1 MSGRMSIRE
10 RALGIEAG
18 TPILMDPADRLD
30 PRLGIVRRYWLSR
43 LHKRMAAS
51 WTVCGLVVAAA
62 VSRSELLLT
71 CCCRPKAGHLEEQ
84 MHELIARLL
93 KDIAASL
100 GLEVRTAVETQ
111 LRALGIRPDIR
122 VDVADAVGGYVEVKL
137 PGSPIPTT
145 GKLSKADQDRW
156 EKLQLLPNLL
166 YCDGEQ
172 WALFRYGQLTGSV
185 AHLSGEAA
193 LAGNAIAADNDE
205 FTDVVSNFLLWKPTP
220 PRTVKQLIRA
230 VAIQC
235 RLLRSEVTDALASE
249 HSGQETEPIFSRLA
263 ADWRELMFPRLP
275 DYDFADAYAQ
285 TVTFALLLARVDG
298 INFEGRQLPEIARVL
313 GERHALLGKAL
324 AVLTEETVEHS
335 VAVTTLLQIIKVID
349 WEQLSDGAP
358 GIYLHLY
365 EDFLGQYDQGLR
377 RRTGSYYTPAEVVSF
392 MVRFVEEILRGKMG
406 KSRGLASDD
415 VVIADPAMGTGT
427 FLLDIIHSVAATVTA
442 EEGPGA
448 VAPQLRALLGRLI
461 GFEKQTGPYAI
472 AELRIHQ
479 ALNAQH
485 ATEIPES
492 QIKLYVA
499 DTFDDPYNEQLYVP
513 RSLDAIAR
521 SRREASQT
529 TRDQPVFVV
538 IGNPPHNTR
547 AKGAGGWIENG
558 AYSGRDIPMDRFRA
572 QGNARMEYVLSDTY
586 VYFWRWATW
595 KVFDA
600 HPEQPSG
607 IVAFITPSS
616 YTTGQG
622 YAGMR
627 EYLRR
632 TADEGWIIDF
642 SPEGH
647 QPSIST
653 RIFPAVQGPLCIGVF
668 VRYGPGDPDI
678 PAQIHH
684 LSLHGH
690 RAEKLTRL
698 EHLQL
703 DDPDW
708 TECGTGWR
716 DRLGPPEDTA
726 WTAYPVLGDLF
737 PWHMPG
743 VGPARTWVYSPSA
756 DVLRRRWDLL
766 VTAPPEQKSGLF
778 KETRDRTIGTI
789 PQRLPGFAGH
799 EGSIRGETGSCPMPV
814 QTGYRSFD
822 RQWII
827 PDSRLLDRSRPDL
840 WRVRGSTQIYA
851 VTQHTQPLTAGPGAV
866 FSAWIPD
873 MDHFMG
879 HHGSQVLPLYRDAA
893 SQVPNVAPGL
903 RETIADL
910 AHVAVPTAEDLLAY
924 VACVV
929 AHSGYTSRFREELR
943 NPGVRVPL
951 TADPALWTEAVAA
964 GRQLLWLHSYG
975 ERLVDRSAGRPPES
989 PRLPSGQQP
998 MIIEAIP
1005 DEPGRMP
1012 ESISYD
1018 PGTETLRVGEGQIR
1032 PVPPQVWEYEIS
1044 GMKVVRKWFAYRKV
1058 NPGGRRSSPLDD
1070 VVPDRWPASFAT
1082 ELLELLNVLGLC
1094 VELEPVQEHILDR
1107 ICQHP
1112 VITIADLTQARVL
1125 PVKDSARKPIFL
1137 SQDEQLALDR
1147 PAAPVDDGH
1156 ADTSTR
1162 LAEQADTIRSSAAA
1176 RDYRQVKERLTR
1188 LATEDPRHAESLQ
1201 LELGFID
1208 MPDPDRQIVATAW
1221 SAIAVGRTVES
1232 LLADGG
1238 ISPAHGLAETAS
1250 AAPAPAAGSTGP
1262 TLTVSAPRRSPQQSG
1277 ALLEQATVDLFAR
1290 FFAVA
1295 PDMTLISLGRQ
1306 GAGVQFGHDIYTAW
1320 AVAGSPAV
1328 RCHVECKNLRRRVT
1342 LDDIAVKL
1350 AQQKH
1355 HLRAIQ
1361 VDHWILISPHRDL
1374 ANDLPGMLEIWDQQD
1389 EYPFSVQIW
1398 SPATRVREMF
1408 ALEPAVYE
1416 AVYGR
1421 PPTQE
1426 EVSASDEVTELI
1438 RQRLTPRLRV
1448 AAVWRRYLGRPD
1460 AFCFVNEDSR
1470 HFDGL
1475 YSGHLPLRAADER
1488 GALLDGTLM
1497 DQVIGWASNDA
1508 AAPMLLLADFG
1519 EGKSVFTYCLVR
1531 QLCEEF
1537 RDAPDGALFPLR
1549 IPLRE
1554 FREAGTARGLLE
1566 RRLAEVGATL
1576 ADWRAVTGQVRTL
1589 VILDGLD
1596 EMSAD
1601 LSPAAITANLRDIRS
1616 CLTEFSGSK
1625 VLITSRQR
1633 ILDGSRDW
1641 RRTMDR
1647 LGHPQIMRI
1656 SSGPRRQR
1664 VQYLEQFATD
1674 DASAQVLTRLRS
1686 QYDPIGLAAKPLFLE
1701 MIKETLRYLPDD
1713 TFSETILYDTY
1724 INKSLRTKWE
1734 DLADPG
1740 DELTSDELIENLTE
1754 ILEDVAV
1761 QLQSTNDPYLYLRDY
1776 QDTDRGKIA
1785 ERLWEMRDQPV
1796 PREPFP
1802 ETAQDDA
1809 ANRVGIRSLVK
1820 AVPASDPE
1828 RWPVDFFHRSIRE
1841 YFVAKFIVRS
1851 LTTDETRARQILS
1864 AAPLLPEI
1872 AHFAATI
1879 LRSRHD
1885 DTALVALRNAARSA
1899 TTDRD
1904 DAYIGGNALSLLHH
1918 AGGLPAEGDWS
1929 GLRLDHARLYGADLH
1944 GTRFTGSSLRYA
1956 NLDNANLE
1964 DADLTG
1970 ADLEGV
1976 RLEETSRVLAVTAL
1990 NHHRVIAAYDDRSLR
2005 IWSYRP
2011 GAGWESRVITTLD
2024 HKADQLQV
2032 TPMGRVLASGEGML
2046 SVLDV
2051 AGDTDGPGD
2060 SAEADR
2066 SGITDKAGEAAV
2078 VRCAF
2083 RVSSRCQAAVL
2094 GTRNALFAEEGDDGQ
2109 LLVTWLDITDARTL
2123 DQRDVDETVTAWT
2136 QLEGGLFA
2144 FATPDAI
2151 HVVLPLGDDSRKAI
2165 TIADPA
2171 VTCLSVGAGSGYALL
2186 ASGHYDGSVS
2196 LTQLAP
2202 ADDGVVAPQWTR
2214 HLHDGPV
2221 TDILLDAEE
2230 RVITGSTDRS
2240 VCVTPLSVVRSGTVS
2255 PDLTDTAVQSLH
2267 LTLRCKGVRFDG
2279 VRTEHEQ
2286 EKLRRYAGS

>member
-1 MSGRMSIRE
+1 
-10 RALGIEAG
+10 
-18 TPILMDPADRLD
+18 
-30 PRLGIVRRYWLSR
+30 
-43 LHKRMAAS
+43 
-51 WTVCGLVVAAA
+51 
-62 VSRSELLLT
+62 
-71 CCCRPKAGHLEEQ
+71 
-84 MHELIARLL
+84 MHERFAQLL
-93 KDIAASL
+93 KDIGASL
-100 GLEVRTAVETQ
+100 GLEVRAAGETQ

-122 VDVADAVGGYVEVKL
+122 VDVAGALVGYVEVKP
-137 PGSPIPTT
+137 PGSPIPAT
-145 GKLSKADQDRW
+145 GKLGKADQDRW
-156 EKLQLLPNLL
+156 GKLQLLPNLL
-166 YCDGEQ
+166 YCNGEQ

-193 LAGNAIAADNDE
+193 MAGNTLAAANDE
-205 FTDVVSNFLLWKPTP
+205 FTHVVRNFLLWKPTP

-230 VAIQC
+230 VANQC
-235 RLLRSEVTDALASE
+235 RLLRFEVTDTLARE
-249 HSGQETEPIFSRLA
+249 HSGQETVAIFSRLA
-263 ADWRELMFPRLP
+263 ADWRELLFPSLP
-275 DYDFADAYAQ
+275 DQEFADTYAQ

-313 GERHALLGKAL
+313 GKRHALLGGAL
-324 AVLTEETVEHS
+324 AVLTEETVERS
-335 VAVTTLLQIIKVID
+335 VAVTTLLQVIKVID
-349 WEQLSDGAP
+349 WDQLSDGGP

-365 EDFLGQYDQGLR
+365 EDFLGEYDQDLR
-377 RRTGSYYTPAEVVSF
+377 RRTGSYYTPVEVVSF

-406 KSRGLASDD
+406 KSWGLASDD

-427 FLLDIIHSVAATVTA
+427 FLLSIIDSVAATVTA
-442 EEGPGA
+442 EEGLGA
-448 VAPQLRALLGRLI
+448 VAPRLRALLARLI
-461 GFEKQTGPYAI
+461 GFEKQAGPYAI

-479 ALNAQH
+479 SLRAEH
-485 ATEIPES
+485 AVEIPES
-492 QIKLYVA
+492 QVKLYIA
-499 DTFDDPYNEQLYVP
+499 DTFDDPYTEQLYVP
-513 RSLDAIAR
+513 HSLDVIAR

-538 IGNPPHNTR
+538 IGNPPHNMR

-558 AYSGRDIPMDRFRA
+558 GSYSGLDVPMDRFRA
-572 QGNARMEYVLSDTY
+572 EGNARMEYVLSDSY

-647 QPSIST
+647 RSSVST
-653 RIFPAVQGPLCIGVF
+653 RIFAGVQGPLCIGVF
-668 VRYGPGDPDI
+668 VRYGPGDLGI
-678 PAQIHH
+678 PAQIHY
-684 LSLHGH
+684 LSLDGH
-690 RAEKLTRL
+690 RTEKLARL
-698 EHLQL
+698 EYLQL

-708 TECGTGWR
+708 TECGTGWQ
-716 DRLGPPEDTA
+716 DRFTPAEDTA
-726 WTAYPVLGDLF
+726 WTACPVIGDLF
-737 PWHMPG
+737 PWSTPG
-743 VGPARTWVYSPSA
+743 VGPSRTWVYSPDA
-756 DVLRRRWDLL
+756 DVLKRRWDLL
-766 VTAPPEQKSGLF
+766 VAAPAEQKFSLF
-778 KETRDRTIGTI
+778 KESRDRTIGTLT
-789 PQRLPGFAGH
+789 QRLPGFVGH
-799 EGSIRGETGSCPMPV
+799 EGSIRDETGACPMPV
-814 QTGYRSFD
+814 QVGYRSFD

-827 PDSRLLDRSRPDL
+827 PDNRLHDRPRPDL

-893 SQVPNVAPGL
+893 GQVPNVAPGL
-903 RETIADL
+903 RETIADR
-910 AHVAVPTAEDLLAY
+910 AHVAVPAAEDLLAY

-929 AHSGYTSRFREELR
+929 AHSGYTSRFREGLR

-951 TADPALWTEAVAA
+951 TADPALWTEAVAV

-975 ERLVDRSAGRPPES
+975 ERFVDRSAGRPPGS
-989 PRLPSGQQP
+989 PRLPSEQRP
-998 MIIEAIP
+998 MIIQAIP

-1012 ESISYD
+1012 ENISYD
-1018 PGTETLRVGEGQIR
+1018 LGTETLRVGEGQIR

-1044 GMKVVRKWFAYRKV
+1044 GMKVVRKWFGYRKE

-1070 VVPDRWPASFAT
+1070 VVPDRWPASFTT

-1137 SQDEQLALDR
+1137 SQDEQLTFGR
-1147 PAAPVDDGH
+1147 PAASVDAGDADG
-1156 ADTSTR
+1156 STG
-1162 LAEQADTIRSSAAA
+1162 LAEQADAIRSLAAA
-1176 RDYRQVKERLTR
+1176 GDYRQVKERLTR
-1188 LATEDPRHAESLQ
+1188 LATDDPRHAESLQ

-1238 ISPAHGLAETAS
+1238 ISSVHGLVETAS
-1250 AAPAPAAGSTGP
+1250 AAPAPVAGSTGP
-1262 TLTVSAPRRSPQQSG
+1262 MPTVSAPSRSPQQSG
-1277 ALLEQATVDLFAR
+1277 ALLERATVDLFAR
-1290 FFAVA
+1290 FFTVE

-1320 AVAGSPAV
+1320 TVAGSPAV

-1361 VDHWILISPHRDL
+1361 VDHWILISPHHDV
-1374 ANDLPGMLEIWDQQD
+1374 ANELPEMLETWDQQD

-1426 EVSASDEVTELI
+1426 EVSASDEVAELI

-1448 AAVWRRYLGRPD
+1448 AAVWRRYLERPG

-1475 YSGHLPLRAADER
+1475 YSHHLPLMAADER

-1497 DQVIGWASNDA
+1497 NQVIGWASNDA
-1508 AAPMLLLADFG
+1508 ATPMLLLADFG

-1531 QLCEEF
+1531 QLCGEF
-1537 RDAPDGALFPLR
+1537 RTVPDGTPFPLR

-1554 FREAGTARGLLE
+1554 FREAGTARRLLE

-1576 ADWRAVTGQVRTL
+1576 ADWRTLTGQVRTL

-1616 CLTEFSGSK
+1616 CLTELSGSK

-1656 SSGPRRQR
+1656 SSGPRPQR
-1664 VQYLEQFATD
+1664 VQYLKQFAID
-1674 DASAQVLTRLRS
+1674 DSSAQVLTSLRS

-1701 MIKETLRYLPDD
+1701 MIKETLRDLPDD
-1713 TFSETILYDTY
+1713 TFSETILYETY

-1734 DLADPG
+1734 LLSDPG

-1761 QLQSTNDPYLYLRDY
+1761 QLQATNDSYLYLRDY

-1796 PREPFP
+1796 PREQFP

-1809 ANRVGIRSLVK
+1809 ANRVGIRSLLK
-1820 AVPASDPE
+1820 AVPAPDAE

-1851 LTTDETRARQILS
+1851 LTTDKTRARQILS

-1879 LRSRHD
+1879 LRSRQD
-1885 DTALVALRNAARSA
+1885 DTALIALQNAARSA

-1904 DAYIGGNALSLLHH
+1904 DAYIGGNALTLLHL
-1918 AGGLPAEGDWS
+1918 AGGLLAEGDWS
-1929 GLRLDHARLYGADLH
+1929 GLRLDHARLRDADLH

-1990 NHHRVIAAYDDRSLR
+1990 NDNRVIAAYEDRSLR
-2005 IWSYRP
+2005 KWGYRP
-2011 GAGWESRVITTLD
+2011 GAGWEPQVVTTLD
-2024 HKADQLQV
+2024 HKVNQLQV
-2032 TPMGRVLASGEGML
+2032 TPRGRVLASGEGML

-2051 AGDTDGPGD
+2051 AGNADGPDD
-2060 SAEADR
+2060 SAESDR
-2066 SGITDKAGEAAV
+2066 SGSADRAGEAAV

-2094 GTRNALFAEEGDDGQ
+2094 GPRNALFAEEGDDGQ
-2109 LLVTWLDITDARTL
+2109 LLITWLDITGARTL
-2123 DQRDVDETVTAWT
+2123 DQLDVDETVTAWT
-2136 QLEGGLFA
+2136 QLEEVLFA
-2144 FATPDAI
+2144 FATPDTI
-2151 HVVLPLGDDSRKAI
+2151 HVISLLRDDNRRAI

-2171 VTCLSVGAGSGYALL
+2171 VTCLSVRAEGDYALM
-2186 ASGHYDGSVS
+2186 AAGHHDGSVS
-2196 LTQLAP
+2196 LTQLAR
-2202 ADDGVVAPQWTR
+2202 ADNDVVAPQWTR

-2221 TDILLDAEE
+2221 TDILLDGEE

-2240 VCVTPLSVVRSGTVS
+2240 VCVTPLSVVRSDTVS
-2255 PDLTDTAVQSLH
+2255 PDLTETAVQSLH

>member
-1 MSGRMSIRE
+1 
-10 RALGIEAG
+10 
-18 TPILMDPADRLD
+18 
-30 PRLGIVRRYWLSR
+30 
-43 LHKRMAAS
+43 
-51 WTVCGLVVAAA
+51 
-62 VSRSELLLT
+62 
-71 CCCRPKAGHLEEQ
+71 
-84 MHELIARLL
+84 MHEPLAQLL
-93 KDIAASL
+93 KDIGANL
-100 GLEVRTAVETQ
+100 GLEVLTAGETQ
-111 LRALGIRPDIR
+111 FRALGIRPDIR
-122 VDVADAVGGYVEVKL
+122 VDVAGVSVGYVEVK
-137 PGSPIPTT
+137 PRRSPIPTT
-145 GKLSKADQDRW
+145 TNLSKADQDRW
-156 EKLQLLPNLL
+156 GKLQLLPNLL
-166 YCDGEQ
+166 YCNGEQ
-172 WALFRYGQLTGSV
+172 WALFRYGQLTGSI
-185 AHLSGEAA
+185 ANLSGEAA
-193 LAGNAIAADNDE
+193 MAGNALAADNDE
-205 FTDVVSNFLLWKPTP
+205 FTHVVRNFLLWKPTP

-230 VAIQC
+230 VANQC
-235 RLLRSEVTDALASE
+235 RLLRFEVSDTLARE
-249 HSGQETEPIFSRLA
+249 HSGQETVAIFSRLA
-263 ADWRELMFPRLP
+263 ADWRELLFPSLP
-275 DYDFADAYAQ
+275 DQDFADAYSQ
-285 TVTFALLLARVDG
+285 TVTFALLLARVEG
-298 INFEGRQLPEIARVL
+298 INFEGRQLPEIARAL
-313 GERHALLGKAL
+313 GKRHALLGRAL
-324 AVLTEETVEHS
+324 AVLTEEIFERS
-335 VAVTTLLQIIKVID
+335 VAITTLLQVIKVID
-349 WEQLSDGAP
+349 WEQVSDSGP

-365 EDFLGQYDQGLR
+365 EDFLGAYDQELR
-377 RRTGSYYTPAEVVSF
+377 RRTGSYYTPVEVVSF

-406 KSRGLASDD
+406 KSWGLASDD
-415 VVIADPAMGTGT
+415 IVIADPAMGTGT
-427 FLLDIIHSVAATVTA
+427 FLLDIIDCVAATVTA
-442 EEGPGA
+442 EEGLGA
-448 VAPQLRALLGRLI
+448 VAPRLRALLGRLI
-461 GFEKQTGPYAI
+461 GFEKQAGPYAI

-479 ALNAQH
+479 SLRAEH
-485 ATEIPES
+485 AVEIPQS
-492 QIKLYVA
+492 QVKLYVA
-499 DTFDDPYNEQLYVP
+499 DTFDDPYSEQLQVP

-547 AKGAGGWIENG
+547 AKGAGGWIE
-558 AYSGRDIPMDRFRA
+558 SGGSNSGLDVPMDRFRA
-572 QGNARMEYVLSDTY
+572 EGNARMEYVLSDSY

-647 QPSIST
+647 RSSIST
-653 RIFPAVQGPLCIGVF
+653 RIFPGVQGPMCIGVF
-668 VRYGPGDPDI
+668 VRYGSGDPDI

-684 LSLHGH
+684 LSLDGH
-690 RAEKLTRL
+690 RAEKLARL
-698 EHLQL
+698 EQLHL

-708 TECGTGWR
+708 AECGTGWR
-716 DRLGPPEDTA
+716 GRRTPAEDTA
-726 WTAYPVLGDLF
+726 WTACPVLGDLF
-737 PWHMPG
+737 PWHTPG
-743 VGPARTWVYSPSA
+743 VGPARAWVYSPDA
-756 DVLRRRWDLL
+756 DVLKHRWDLL
-766 VTAPPEQKSGLF
+766 VAAPPEQKSGLF
-778 KETRDRTIGTI
+778 KESRDRTISTTT
-789 PQRLPGFAGH
+789 QRLHGFAGH
-799 EGSIRGETGSCPMPV
+799 EGSIRDETGTCPVPMQV
-814 QTGYRSFD
+814 GYRSFD

-827 PDSRLLDRSRPDL
+827 PDNRLHDRPRPDL
-840 WRVRGSTQIYA
+840 WRVRSSTQIYA
-851 VTQHTQPLTAGPGAV
+851 VTQDTQPLTAGPGAV

-893 SQVPNVAPGL
+893 GQVPNVAPGL
-903 RETIADL
+903 RETIADR

-929 AHSGYTSRFREELR
+929 AHSGYTSRFRNELR

-951 TADPALWTEAVAA
+951 TADPALWTEAVEA

-975 ERLVDRSAGRPPES
+975 ERFVDRSADRPPGS

-998 MIIEAIP
+998 MIIQAIP
-1005 DEPGRMP
+1005 GESGRMP
-1012 ESISYD
+1012 ENISYD
-1018 PGTETLRVGEGQIR
+1018 PGTETLYVGEGQIR
-1032 PVPPQVWEYEIS
+1032 PVSPRVWEYEIS
-1044 GMKVVRKWFAYRKV
+1044 GMKVVRKWFGYRKQ
-1058 NPGGRRSSPLDD
+1058 NPGGRRSSPLDA
-1070 VVPDRWPASFAT
+1070 VVPDRWPASFTT

-1094 VELEPVQEHILDR
+1094 VELEPIQEHILDR
-1107 ICQHP
+1107 IRQHP

-1125 PVKDSARKPIFL
+1125 PVKDSTRKPISL
-1137 SQDEQLALDR
+1137 SQDEQLALGR
-1147 PAAPVDDGH
+1147 PAAPVEDGD
-1156 ADTSTR
+1156 ADRSTG
-1162 LAEQADTIRSSAAA
+1162 LAEQADAIRSSAAA

-1188 LATEDPRHAESLQ
+1188 LATQDLRHAESLQ

-1221 SAIAVGRTVES
+1221 SAIAVGRAVES

-1250 AAPAPAAGSTGP
+1250 AAPAPAAGSAGP
-1262 TLTVSAPRRSPQQSG
+1262 TPTVSAPRRSPQQSG

-1290 FFAVA
+1290 FFTVE

-1320 AVAGSPAV
+1320 AVAGSPVV

-1361 VDHWILISPHRDL
+1361 VDHWILISPHYDL

-1426 EVSASDEVTELI
+1426 EASASDEVTELI
-1438 RQRLTPRLRV
+1438 RQRLAPRLRV
-1448 AAVWRRYLGRPD
+1448 AAVWRRYVGRPD

-1497 DQVIGWASNDA
+1497 YQVMRWASNDA
-1508 AAPMLLLADFG
+1508 AASMLLLADFG
-1519 EGKSVFTYCLVR
+1519 EGKSVFTYCLAR
-1531 QLCEEF
+1531 RLCEEF
-1537 RDAPDGALFPLR
+1537 RAAPDGALFPLR

-1576 ADWRAVTGQVRTL
+1576 AEWRTLTGQERTL

-1601 LSPAAITANLRDIRS
+1601 LSPAAITANLRDMRS

-1633 ILDGSRDW
+1633 IVDGSRDW

-1647 LGHPQIMRI
+1647 LEHPQIMRI

-1674 DASAQVLTRLRS
+1674 DASAQVLTSLRS

-1701 MIKETLRYLPDD
+1701 MIKETLQDLPDD

-1724 INKSLRTKWE
+1724 IKKSLQTKWE
-1734 DLADPG
+1734 LLADPG
-1740 DELTSDELIENLTE
+1740 DELTSEELIENLTE
-1754 ILEDVAV
+1754 ILEDVAI
-1761 QLQSTNDPYLYLRDY
+1761 QLQATNDAYLYLRDY
-1776 QDTDRGKIA
+1776 QDKDRGKIA

-1809 ANRVGIRSLVK
+1809 ASRVGIRSLLK
-1820 AVPASDPE
+1820 AMPAPDAE

-1879 LRSRHD
+1879 LRSRQD
-1885 DTALVALRNAARSA
+1885 DTALLALQNAARSA
-1899 TTDRD
+1899 TTNRD
-1904 DAYIGGNALSLLHH
+1904 NAYLGGNALTLLHH
-1918 AGGLPAEGDWS
+1918 AGGLLAEGDWS
-1929 GLRLDHARLYGADLH
+1929 GLRLDHARLRGADLR

-1976 RLEETSRVLAVTAL
+1976 RLEETSRVLTVTAL
-1990 NHHRVIAAYDDRSLR
+1990 NDNRVIAAYDDRSLR
-2005 IWSYRP
+2005 KWGYRP
-2011 GAGWESRVITTLD
+2011 GAGWESQVVTTLD
-2024 HKADQLQV
+2024 HKADRLQV

-2046 SVLDV
+2046 SVLDMAGDADGTGESAEV
-2051 AGDTDGPGD
+2051 GRSGSADRAGDT
-2060 SAEADR
+2060 
-2066 SGITDKAGEAAV
+2066 AV

-2094 GTRNALFAEEGDDGQ
+2094 GARNALFAEEGDDGQ
-2109 LLVTWLDITDARTL
+2109 FLVTWLDIVNERIL
-2123 DQRDVDETVTAWT
+2123 DQLDVDETVTAWT
-2136 QLEGGLFA
+2136 QLEEVLFA

-2151 HVVLPLGDDSRKAI
+2151 HVILLLGDDSRKAV
-2165 TIADPA
+2165 TIADSA
-2171 VTCLSVGAGSGYALL
+2171 ATCLSVRAESGYVLL
-2186 ASGHYDGSVS
+2186 AAGHHDGSVS

-2202 ADDGVVAPQWTR
+2202 ADNGDVAPQWAR
-2214 HLHDGPV
+2214 HLHDGPIA
-2221 TDILLDAEE
+2221 DILLDAEE

-2240 VCVTPLSVVRSGTVS
+2240 VCVTPLSVLRSDTAS
-2255 PDLTDTAVQSLH
+2255 PDFTEAAVQSLH

-2279 VRTEHEQ
+2279 VPHRTRTGETAQ
-2286 EKLRRYAGS
+2286 VRGSLRSDCGLIPASSASGQLSRLLGCLGCGVAVLTQS